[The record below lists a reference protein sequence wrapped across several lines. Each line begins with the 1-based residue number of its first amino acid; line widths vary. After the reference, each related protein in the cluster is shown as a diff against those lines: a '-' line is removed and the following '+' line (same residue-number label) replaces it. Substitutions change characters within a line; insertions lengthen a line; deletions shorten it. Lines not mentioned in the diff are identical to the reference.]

1 MSLSSPHCVTY
12 KSLVISWQRQQ
23 RLIPCSQF
31 NLSPT
36 ILFSCADNEC
46 ARRLTGGQT
55 HPQGIHPTH
64 TSTKAPHIRET
75 GIIYS
80 RMGSNQTASG
90 ATPSFKAPSRG
101 WARLSHFRPSPPN
114 SRFVSKGR
122 RVPEKG
128 REVPRM
134 KSVYSQGEHARP
146 QPQPVSRYH
155 ARRQQQLMVKLL
167 EQSSAGAPAKAQTH
181 ADNSKMLRRM
191 IKKQLRR
198 ATSLEHYKSLQL
210 AE

>member
-23 RLIPCSQF
+23 RLILCSQF

-36 ILFSCADNEC
+36 ILFSCADNEG

-64 TSTKAPHIRET
+64 TSTKAHVRET

-90 ATPSFKAPSRG
+90 ATPSFKAPLRG

-114 SRFVSKGR
+114 SRFVPKGS

-128 REVPRM
+128 CEVPHM

-146 QPQPVSRYH
+146 QPQPVCGHR
-155 ARRQQQLMVKLL
+155 ARRQQQLMVKLP
-167 EQSSAGAPAKAQTH
+167 EQSSAGAPAKAQAH
-181 ADNSKMLRRM
+181 ADNSKMLRWM

>member
-31 NLSPT
+31 NLSPP

-46 ARRLTGGQT
+46 ARRLTGGQP

-64 TSTKAPHIRET
+64 TSTKAPHVRDT
-75 GIIYS
+75 GILYS

-90 ATPSFKAPSRG
+90 ATPSFKAPLRG
-101 WARLSHFRPSPPN
+101 WAQLSYFRPSPPN
-114 SRFVSKGR
+114 SRFVPKGS

-128 REVPRM
+128 CEVPRM

-146 QPQPVSRYH
+146 QPQPVCRH
-155 ARRQQQLMVKLL
+155 RARRQQQLMVKLL
-167 EQSSAGAPAKAQTH
+167 
-181 ADNSKMLRRM
+181 
-191 IKKQLRR
+191 KQ
-198 ATSLEHYKSLQL
+198 AVLEPPPKHRHMRII
-210 AE
+210 ARC